1 MRQGKGKRG
10 KNKPSSSS
18 SLFDEENLGTST
30 GFTELLLLRSDD
42 LFHTK
47 TKSPI
52 ITANDVVMIRSN
64 AELMPVGTSTKTLV
78 PIGPIF
84 EIGFPGFPDAGTGQS
99 CLKCTCCQNPSKRE
113 GCTTQQCCYS
123 ASCNIPQKPP
133 GFCGISP
140 IKCNCDSCSSA

>member
-1 MRQGKGKRG
+1 MANFTIN
-10 KNKPSSSS
+10 NKLIL
-18 SLFDEENLGTST
+18 SLFIFVQFIIIIST
-30 GFTELLLLRSDD
+30 PG
-42 LFHTK
+42 
-47 TKSPI
+47 
-52 ITANDVVMIRSN
+52 SN